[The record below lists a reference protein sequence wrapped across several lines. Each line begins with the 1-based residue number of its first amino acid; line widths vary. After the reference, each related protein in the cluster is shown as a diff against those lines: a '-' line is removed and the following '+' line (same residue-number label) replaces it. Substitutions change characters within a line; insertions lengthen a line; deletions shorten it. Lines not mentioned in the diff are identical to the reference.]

1 MKSPAWNWR
10 GFDLAGNQAAPA
22 GLGAGVNEHAAL
34 KEIALASL
42 GFDTLMMIKDA
53 FRSIMSSGST

>member
-1 MKSPAWNWR
+1 VE
-10 GFDLAGNQAAPA
+10 LAGFRFGGQSSGPS